1 MNAAWAMPQPA
12 VWHLTARDVEIKQ
25 QLNANQGRTLL
36 DKYQE
41 AKARIMLERKPIVS
55 SFSCP
60 LKLPTWI
67 EMPYTD
73 PVLHS
78 NLQPHTTP
86 SHKCGSCNQEGTFFI
101 YLNLSGFLDVAGCSM
116 DKAGLGWCVTS
127 HSSCTERSPGTC
139 LAFLNLCLL
148 RCEMG

>member
-86 SHKCGSCNQEGTFFI
+86 SHKCGSCNQEGTFFH
-101 YLNLSGFLDVAGCSM
+101 LVKF
-116 DKAGLGWCVTS
+116 KW
-127 HSSCTERSPGTC
+127 
-139 LAFLNLCLL
+139 LL
-148 RCEMG
+148 RCCGLLYGQSRSRVVCHIPLLMYRKISRHLFSFSEPLSPQM